1 MKNLLRSLLLA
12 PVLAL
17 CLSPVFG
24 NEAGYPLERA
34 PDQSRDLSALQN
46 GAKLFVNYCL
56 NCHSMSS
63 MRYNRM
69 RDIGLTED
77 QIRQNFV
84 FGSAKV
90 GDTMT
95 VSLNPKDAKAFF
107 GVAPPDLSVIA
118 RARSSAQGSGAD
130 WLYTYLRTFYK
141 DETRATGWNNLV
153 LPNVAMPHVLWQL
166 QGVNIA
172 KYAEKADPHNEGKML
187 HAFEGFEQASPGTLG
202 KVEYD
207 HAVAD
212 LVSFLSYVSEPS
224 QTTRKQLGV
233 WVLLFLGLLFVITW
247 RLNASFWKDIK

>member
-1 MKNLLRSLLLA
+1 
-12 PVLAL
+12 
-17 CLSPVFG
+17 
-24 NEAGYPLERA
+24 
-34 PDQSRDLSALQN
+34 
-46 GAKLFVNYCL
+46 
-56 NCHSMSS
+56 
-63 MRYNRM
+63 M

-166 QGVNIA
+166 QGVNTA
-172 KYAEKADPHNEGKML
+172 KYAEKADPHNEGKMV
-187 HAFEGFEQASPGTLG
+187 HEFEGFEQVSPGTLG
-202 KVEYD
+202 KVQYD

-224 QTTRKQLGV
+224 QTTRKQIGGWVWLVLG
-233 WVLLFLGLLFVITW
+233 
-247 RLNASFWKDIK
+247 